1 MMKLS
6 IIIPVYN
13 EEKTIGKVIDKLLRV
28 KLPCRKEIIIV
39 DDGSTDGTKEITKN
53 QKLRTKNIKIIMHK
67 HNQGKGAAIQSGI
80 KKATGDYILIQD
92 ADLEYNPSEI
102 PKLLAPILNQKDRS
116 SVILACPESP
126 ERDPGRTRSSL
137 ARMTKNIAV
146 YGSRFIKDSATIPPL
161 YLLGNKVLTTLTNML
176 YGTKLTDMETG
187 YKLLPASFCKKSRLR
202 SARFDIEPEIT
213 VKLIKKKIHI
223 IEIPISYK
231 GRTHLGGKKLTIK
244 DAFGALKTLL
254 YLRFFH

>member
-1 MMKLS
+1 MKLS

-13 EEKTIGKVIDKLLRV
+13 EEKTIEKVLDKLLV
-28 KLPCRKEIIIV
+28 MKLPCDKEIIIV
-39 DDGSTDGTKEITKN
+39 DDGSTDKTKRVITRKKN
-53 QKLRTKNIKIIMHK
+53 SLIKTIFHK
-67 HNQGKGAAIQSGI
+67 DNQGKGAAIQSGI
-80 KKATGDYILIQD
+80 KKATGNYIIIQD
-92 ADLEYNPSEI
+92 ADLEYNPSDI

-126 ERDPGRTRSSL
+126 ERDPGRARSTL
-137 ARMTKNIAV
+137 KMTKNIAV
-146 YGSRFIKDSATIPPL
+146 YGSRFMKDSATIPLL
-161 YLLGNKVLTTLTNML
+161 YLLGNKVLTMLTNML
-176 YGTKLTDMETG
+176 YGVNLTDMETG
-187 YKLLPASFCKKSRLR
+187 YKLLPASFCKKSRFR

-213 VKLIKKKIHI
+213 IKLIKKKIRI

-244 DAFGALKTLL
+244 DAFGALKTLI

>member
-1 MMKLS
+1 MKLS

-13 EEKTIGKVIDKLLRV
+13 EEKTISKVIDKLLKV

-92 ADLEYNPSEI
+92 ADLEYNPQEI
-102 PKLLAPILNQKDRS
+102 HKLLNALKKGTRKD
-116 SVILACPESP
+116 SV
-126 ERDPGRTRSSL
+126 
-137 ARMTKNIAV
+137 AV

-161 YLLGNKVLTTLTNML
+161 YLLGNKILTFITNIL
-176 YGTKLTDMETG
+176 YGTRLTDMETG
-187 YKLLPASFCKKSRLR
+187 YKLVPVSFFKKIKLTSH
-202 SARFDIEPEIT
+202 RFDIEPEIT
-213 VKLIKKKIHI
+213 IKLVKNKVRI
-223 IEIPISYK
+223 IEVPISYK
-231 GRTHLGGKKLTIK
+231 GRTHLGGKKLTVN

-254 YLRFFH
+254 YLRFSR